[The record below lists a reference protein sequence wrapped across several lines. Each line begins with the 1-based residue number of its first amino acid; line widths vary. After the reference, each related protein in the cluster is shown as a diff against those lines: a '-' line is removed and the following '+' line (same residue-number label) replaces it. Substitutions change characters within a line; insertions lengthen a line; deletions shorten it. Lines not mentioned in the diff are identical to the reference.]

1 VRSVWPDGDPAF
13 IAVARGDVASA
24 RGMTEIAREVGISR
38 VAMSKAFRPEENPT
52 LDTLASVIRALGLKL
67 TVRAA

>member
-1 VRSVWPDGDPAF
+1 
-13 IAVARGDVASA
+13 
-24 RGMTEIAREVGISR
+24 MTEIAREVGISR
-38 VAMSKAFRPEENPT
+38 EAMSKAFRPEENPT